1 MGSPRAT
8 MLRKKLLPGVGIA
21 AVALAFWSGVLASRG
36 LWSHDPAPPPP
47 PAPAAAPPIAG
58 SLEDQLLRT
67 LTPVRVAAEA
77 FARRRELK
85 GTGTYLVRVDER
97 GHAVVNVFG
106 QTDKDGACDRLVR
119 RAVESMYFP
128 PRGRPVETLM
138 LVHLGD

>member
-1 MGSPRAT
+1 MKNKVLPR
-8 MLRKKLLPGVGIA
+8 VVIA
-21 AVALAFWSGVLASRG
+21 VVALAFWSGVLASRS
-36 LWSHDPAPPPP
+36 LWSRRPAAPP
-47 PAPAAAPPIAG
+47 PAPATAPPIAG

-85 GTGTYLVRVDER
+85 GTATYLVRVDER
-97 GHAVVNVFG
+97 GHPTVTVFG
-106 QTDKDGACDRLVR
+106 ETDEDGACDRLVR

-128 PRGRPVETLM
+128 PRGRAVETLM